1 MNIII
6 LNFTLNWV
14 YRLYFDYIEGII
26 FFLENKMNNYQIKV
40 ISELFEI
47 NYIEKKE
54 DENNNENNDDH
65 PNQSST
71 FLKRSDL
78 IKKILTYENEYDK
91 LILMG
96 DIGFID
102 ELLPIFTKHDK
113 LYFLN
118 IEQLSHDSY
127 YTYFRNLP
135 SYLQI
140 IDYSEENIPYY
151 QQIYKKALL
160 FPPYFSGLLQYPK
173 NIDILTTE
181 NNEYRKHII
190 SKIQNYLL
198 QNINNNSSY
207 IFQSLDNVYGKE
219 RDILYNRSKI
229 YINIHCSE
237 KHSTM
242 ELIRIINLLC
252 NKVIVITQKSICSEL
267 LFINDYLLIC
277 NKDDDLGSY
286 VDYVLK
292 NYDEIYHNLFV
303 RENSFVKIEY
313 ENYIQEKMK
322 LFLENK

>member
-14 YRLYFDYIEGII
+14 HRLYVDYVEGIM
-26 FFLENKMNNYQIKV
+26 FFLENKMNYNHIKV

-47 NYIEKKE
+47 NYIEKK
-54 DENNNENNDDH
+54 DKNNENNIDK
-65 PNQSST
+65 SS
-71 FLKRSDL
+71 LIKYSDL
-78 IKKILTYENEYDK
+78 VEKMLLYENKYDK

-102 ELLPIFTKHDK
+102 ELLPTFTIHKK
-113 LYFLN
+113 IYFLN

-135 SYLQI
+135 NYLQI

-151 QQIYKKALL
+151 QQIYKQALL
-160 FPPYFSGLLQYPK
+160 FPPYFSGFLKYPK

-181 NNEYRKHII
+181 NNEYRIKII
-190 SKIQNYLL
+190 SSIQNYLL
-198 QNINNNSSY
+198 QNNNHNPSY
-207 IFQSLDNVYGKE
+207 VFQSLDNIYGKE

-237 KHSTM
+237 KHNTM
-242 ELIRIINLLC
+242 ELIRIINLLS
-252 NKVIVITQKSICSEL
+252 NKVIVITQKSICSDL
-267 LFINDYLLIC
+267 LFIKDYLIIC
-277 NKDDDLGSY
+277 NKDEDLGSY

-303 RENSFVKIEY
+303 KENSFDKLKYEYYIREKI
-313 ENYIQEKMK
+313 KP
-322 LFLENK
+322 FLENK